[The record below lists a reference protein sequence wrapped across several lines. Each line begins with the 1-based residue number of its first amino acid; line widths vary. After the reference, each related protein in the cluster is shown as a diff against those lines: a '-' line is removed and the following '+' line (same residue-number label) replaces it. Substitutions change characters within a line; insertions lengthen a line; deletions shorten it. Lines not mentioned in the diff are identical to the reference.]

1 MIYKILAVG
10 GGGFVGAVL
19 RYGLSK
25 WIPAVGGFPWGILV
39 INWSGCL
46 FLGWLLT
53 AAGKTLNISPTWT
66 LALGTGL
73 TGAFTT
79 FSTFAVETY
88 QMMNQGQWLMAVL
101 YILSSVIGG
110 LILAYIGVRLAA
122 MHAENEAGRG
132 DL

>member
-10 GGGFVGAVL
+10 TGGFVGAVL
-19 RYGLSK
+19 RYGLSE
-25 WIPAVGGFPWGILV
+25 WFPAVDGFPWGILI

-46 FLGWLLT
+46 FLGWLLS
-53 AAGKTLNISPTWT
+53 AAGKTLKISPTWT
-66 LALGTGL
+66 LALGTGF

-79 FSTFAVETY
+79 FSTFAVETFRLID
-88 QMMNQGQWLMAVL
+88 QGHWITAML

-110 LILAYIGVRLAA
+110 LLLAYIGVRLAA
-122 MHAENEAGRG
+122 MRGASEAGRS

>member
-1 MIYKILAVG
+1 MMYKILAVG
-10 GGGFVGAVL
+10 AGGFVGALL
-19 RYGLSK
+19 RYGLSE
-25 WIPAVGGFPWGILV
+25 WVPPVDGFPWGILV

-53 AAGKTLNISPTWT
+53 AAGKTLHIPPIWT

-79 FSTFAVETY
+79 FSTFAVETFGLLD
-88 QMMNQGQWLMAVL
+88 QGRWLTAIV

-110 LILAYIGVRLAA
+110 LLLAYLGVKLAA
-122 MHAENEAGRG
+122 VRDANAAGRS
-132 DL
+132 DV